1 MKICNILALLVMS
14 FSANALADSLD
25 PLTLDPVVIKAEKPA
40 KTTVK
45 VKHTSES
52 VDITVRPPE
61 GYKWNAEYPATL
73 KFSVCNETE
82 CIIIT
87 EKITTN
93 NK

>member
-1 MKICNILALLVMS
+1 MKVCNVLALLVIG

-25 PLTLDPVVIKAEKPA
+25 PLELDPVVIKAEKTA
-40 KTTVK
+40 KSTVK
-45 VKHTSES
+45 VKHSSEA

-87 EKITTN
+87 EKITTSG
-93 NK
+93 K